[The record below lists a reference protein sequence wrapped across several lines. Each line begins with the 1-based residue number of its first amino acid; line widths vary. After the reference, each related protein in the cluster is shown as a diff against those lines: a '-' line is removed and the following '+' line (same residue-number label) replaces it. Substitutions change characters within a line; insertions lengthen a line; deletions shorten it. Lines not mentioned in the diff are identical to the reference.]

1 MAAVSEVEDVAA
13 AAASAVV
20 ESVSVVSAVSAAAE
34 VSSAAATS
42 EGAAVSEAA
51 ADVAAESAAV
61 SEEVPE
67 AAAESSVFCSG
78 PVVPAAAEESGTSG
92 FPPFI
97 FISVKGSVGIET
109 TELCVDACPDS
120 EGAELV

>member
-1 MAAVSEVEDVAA
+1 MRKVTLFLTVILLLAALFAGCGTPAATEPSVTEAPVET
-13 AAASAVV
+13 
-20 ESVSVVSAVSAAAE
+20 
-34 VSSAAATS
+34 AAATS
-42 EGAAVSEAA
+42 A
-51 ADVAAESAAV
+51 
-61 SEEVPE
+61 PTE

-97 FISVKGSVGIET
+97 SISVKGSVGIET
-109 TELCVDACPDS
+109 TELSVDACPDS